1 MADVRIIRGFISDPE
16 VLTRH
21 SFNALN
27 RGEKCSII
35 YSKEKPRTVL
45 SILWGIAYLFAYT
58 FVGIILIFI
67 LHVMNHMM

>member
-45 SILWGIAYLFAYT
+45 SILCVILCDYLCMICIVY
-58 FVGIILIFI
+58 VKLSR
-67 LHVMNHMM
+67 